1 MKIGIVISILW
12 HPVVTFAQSVEYN
25 RKISKIHELYV
36 VHDVN
41 LMLNENSQNI
51 IFEVMYD
58 VRYILI
64 FTGTV

>member
-12 HPVVTFAQSVEYN
+12 YPVVTVAQSVEYN

-41 LMLNENSQNI
+41 LMLNENSQI
-51 IFEVMYD
+51 S
-58 VRYILI
+58 LLK
-64 FTGTV
+64 